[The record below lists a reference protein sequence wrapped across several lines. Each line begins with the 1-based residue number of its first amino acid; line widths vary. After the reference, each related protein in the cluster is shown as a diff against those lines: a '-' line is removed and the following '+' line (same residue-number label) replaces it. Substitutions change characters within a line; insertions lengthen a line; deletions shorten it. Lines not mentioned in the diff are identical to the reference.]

1 MLRLGLSNAFR
12 DAQQR
17 VSRSPGD
24 QEEEQQPG
32 IEAKVGKRLQ

>member
-1 MLRLGLSNAFR
+1 MLRLGLSKTFR

-17 VSRSPGD
+17 VSRSLRD

-32 IEAKVGKRLQ
+32 SEAKVRKRLK